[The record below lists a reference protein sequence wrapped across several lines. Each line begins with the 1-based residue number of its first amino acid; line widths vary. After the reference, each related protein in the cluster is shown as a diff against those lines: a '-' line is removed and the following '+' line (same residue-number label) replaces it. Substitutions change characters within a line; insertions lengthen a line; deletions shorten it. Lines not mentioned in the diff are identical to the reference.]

1 MGAEGGVLRLLNVFD
16 VLLSI
21 TVSVET
27 IPRSAAQRD
36 GRIQGL
42 EGIIVLEVLIDK
54 EYLLRITIMPSIS
67 G

>member
-1 MGAEGGVLRLLNVFD
+1 MLRLLNVFD

>member
-1 MGAEGGVLRLLNVFD
+1 MLRLLNVFD

-42 EGIIVLEVLIDK
+42 EGIIVGLEVLIDK